1 MSKNAAQKKTACRVV
16 NLENESNEWKVS
28 SPLEDCEAILDVEDV
43 KKYITSLMLL
53 VEEIKKLKLN
63 NIDDICKVFN
73 ENFDVNVRNGW
84 WMPNKGG
91 GITKSSF
98 GNKNEDNPF
107 SFFAA
112 MYLLNKLMK
121 EKPEANSDQQLEAIH
136 NGWAICRLMRLDEE
150 GEFQFDYVTKIVDK
164 NPPQIRFGGITDD
177 KSSRNDIELNML
189 INIPPLHLG
198 FYSLLDKGLT
208 IELNFD
214 DDKKTIIRGNQLCNF
229 VPFDKLSKRIRNMD
243 KPFLVKYLEKGE
255 GGNPKYK
262 ICTEAFVGG
271 EKGPQPQ
278 GQVARPPPQPQGQVA
293 RPQPQGQVARPP
305 PQPQGQAARPQPQGQ
320 VARPP
325 PQPQGQAARPPPPP
339 QGNAQA
345 AAPPASVPPW
355 QQGEGGSGRKSK
367 KSKSKPAKKFSSQQA
382 PQKKQSGGCGGG
394 MCGPVAT
401 NKRVMIGGRNKIVY
415 SGKRGG
421 EYVKSAGEFIPL
433 NKLKI

>member
-278 GQVARPPPQPQGQVA
+278 GQVARPPPQPQGQ
-293 RPQPQGQVARPP
+293 
-305 PQPQGQAARPQPQGQ
+305 
-320 VARPP
+320 
-325 PQPQGQAARPPPPP
+325 AARPPPPP